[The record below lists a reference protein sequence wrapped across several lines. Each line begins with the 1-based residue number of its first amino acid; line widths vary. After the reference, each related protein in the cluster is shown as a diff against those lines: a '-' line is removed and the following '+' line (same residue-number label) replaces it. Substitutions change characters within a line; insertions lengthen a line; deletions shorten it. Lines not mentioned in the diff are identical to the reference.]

1 MVICFEEKDRTKIEA
16 TGISIIEF
24 KKELYKTSK
33 TVSDAWSVL
42 EDAVRKLAKAW
53 SAFVDGFLEAVDKA
67 KMVIEIVKDFYHY
80 PTSFR
85 YKAVKF
91 MSKCS
96 GIEMWKLW
104 KMTRHTWLAR
114 SCC

>member
-1 MVICFEEKDRTKIEA
+1 MVISFEEKDRAKIEA
-16 TGISIIEF
+16 TGTTIIEF
-24 KKELYKTSK
+24 KKRLYKISK

-42 EDAVRKLAKAW
+42 EVVAEKLAKAW
-53 SAFVDGFLEAVDKA
+53 NAFLDGFLDAMDRV
-67 KMVIEIVKDFYHY
+67 KMAIEVVRDIYHY

-91 MSKCS
+91 VSKCT
-96 GIEMWKLW
+96 GIKMQKLW
-104 KMTRHTWLAR
+104 KMTRRTWFAR

>member
-1 MVICFEEKDRTKIEA
+1 MVIAFEEKDRAKIEA
-16 TGISIIEF
+16 IGMTIIEF
-24 KKELYKTSK
+24 KKRLYKISK

-42 EDAVRKLAKAW
+42 EAVAEKLAKAW
-53 SAFVDGFLEAVDKA
+53 SAFFDRFLETMDKV
-67 KMVIEIVKDFYHY
+67 KMTIEVVRDIYHY

-91 MSKCS
+91 VSKCT